1 MSSHVILVYAA
12 VKFLAYSAWCYL
24 GLRSVRAA
32 AGQVAMAIRL
42 GAVRWALGLGFGIA
56 VFLLIGSIDAEA
68 VARTYVLVYT
78 PVRAVEWGIMIAL
91 IARRASRV
99 LTPGAAVTLG
109 AWYVGGLLLSFATD
123 LLSPEGLQGRFCVGR
138 CLC

>member
-1 MSSHVILVYAA
+1 MLVYAA
-12 VKFLAYSAWCYL
+12 VKFFAYTAWCYL

-32 AGQVAMAIRL
+32 AGQVAMSIRL
-42 GAVRWALGLGFGIA
+42 GAVRWMLGLLFGVA
-56 VFLLIGSIDAEA
+56 VFFLIGSIDVEA

-78 PVRAVEWGIMIAL
+78 PVRAIEWGIMIVL
-91 IARRASRV
+91 IARRSSQA
-99 LTPGAAVTLG
+99 PGARAAVTLG